1 MKCVRCGTELKE
13 GSKVCLGC
21 GFEIGKE
28 YVPEQSE
35 TFESL
40 MEMPKEETID
50 DDAEEM
56 EIEGSK
62 KECDIIDGKEVKID
76 NLVGENKEIIKIKK
90 KRKYYLLFIPLI
102 LILLGLLIYFN
113 IDKIKCLYKD
123 CEIKTIVEPKEE
135 KINVINHP
143 TETYIFDNRFTFRLT
158 DEWEEIEKGKYTKNL
173 EEFKTIKYV
182 LENNTIEDYL
192 KYIGITDYKE
202 ETIKNIKYNYI
213 VKNQTNEYVI
223 IDDKAIYVFSFD
235 STNEDDIKNIMNTVV
250 YYK

>member
-1 MKCVRCGTELKE
+1 MKCARCGTELKE

-21 GFEIGKE
+21 GFEVGKE
-28 YVPEQSE
+28 YIPEQNE
-35 TFESL
+35 TLESL
-40 MEMPKEETID
+40 MEMPAEEITKE
-50 DDAEEM
+50 DAEEM

-62 KECDIIDGKEVKID
+62 KEYDVINGEEVKID
-76 NLVGENKEIIKIKK
+76 KLIGENTGKVKIKK
-90 KRKYYLLFIPLI
+90 KKKYYLLLIPLI

-135 KINVINHP
+135 KIDVINHP
-143 TETYIFDNRFTFRLT
+143 TETYIFDNRFTFRLN
-158 DEWEEIEKGKYTKNL
+158 DEWEEIEKGKYNKNL

-192 KYIGITDYKE
+192 KYIGITDFKE
-202 ETIKNIKYNYI
+202 ETIKNVNYYYI
-213 VKNQTNEYVI
+213 INNQTKEYVI
-223 IDDKAIYVFSFD
+223 VEKEAIYVFSFD
-235 STNEDDIKNIMNTVV
+235 STNEDDINDIMNTIV